1 MAAGDDD
8 KRLPSWLNIR
18 ERETREVKPD
28 PENRP
33 LGEMRAFSRGSLWA
47 SSVLGAL
54 IVFFLVRSAIH
65 NISTGKMTISAQMG
79 RLRSTYRW
87 PDDWGFFSTI
97 VGIKLFAAVIFLIA
111 TVYCLKA
118 AFRSHDK

>member
-1 MAAGDDD
+1 MAQGDDD
-8 KRLPSWLNIR
+8 KRLPSWLDIR
-18 ERETREVKPD
+18 KRETRDVEPD

-47 SSVLGAL
+47 STILGAL
-54 IVFFLVRSAIH
+54 VAYFLIRSAFH
-65 NISTGKMTISAQMG
+65 NISTGKMTVSSQMG

-87 PDDWGFFSTI
+87 PDDWGFFSTL
-97 VGIKLFAAVIFLIA
+97 VGFKLLAGAIFLIA
-111 TVYCLKA
+111 AVSCLKA